1 MRNGRKILLSLWL
14 TVVLVGL
21 LLFAG
26 CRAFEPEA
34 VIVNKAPE
42 TYIIGAPLENGGGY
56 YHFHVYWYGSDE
68 DGRVERFV
76 FALTD
81 TTVQDLDTAEDEE
94 DTRFN
99 PALDADHLEF
109 A

>member
-21 LLFAG
+21 VIFAG

-42 TYIIGAPLENGGGY
+42 TYIIGAPPGER
-56 YHFHVYWYGSDE
+56 
-68 DGRVERFV
+68 GRVLPLPCVLVRF
-76 FALTD
+76 
-81 TTVQDLDTAEDEE
+81 
-94 DTRFN
+94 R
-99 PALDADHLEF
+99 
-109 A
+109 